1 MDLCITNE
9 KIKQMKELT
18 YNERIAVMRILH
30 DIILADNRID
40 EREQMLFTDIA
51 KTLDL
56 DASARQS
63 VEKLN
68 SLLALAIIHDFNQKQ
83 KEEFAKLMGQ
93 MIIVD
98 KDINYNEVK
107 LYNAF
112 CESCNIEKD
121 FNTEDYP
128 EYTLSGPFVNPEDLM
143 DIM

>member
-1 MDLCITNE
+1 MDLCVTNE

-18 YNERIAVMRILH
+18 YNERIAMMRILH

-40 EREQMLFTDIA
+40 AREQKLFTDIA

-107 LYNAF
+107 IYNVVNEF
-112 CESCNIEKD
+112 CNIRVEFEMD
-121 FNTEDYP
+121 NYP
-128 EYTLSGPFVNPEDLM
+128 EYTRS
-143 DIM
+143 

>member
-1 MDLCITNE
+1 MDLCVTNE

-40 EREQMLFTDIA
+40 AREQMLFTDIA

-56 DASARQS
+56 DASARKS

-107 LYNAF
+107 IYNVVNEF
-112 CESCNIEKD
+112 CNIRVEFEMD
-121 FNTEDYP
+121 NYP
-128 EYTLSGPFVNPEDLM
+128 EYTRS
-143 DIM
+143 

>member
-1 MDLCITNE
+1 MDLCVTNE
-9 KIKQMKELT
+9 KMKQMKELT

-40 EREQMLFTDIA
+40 AREQKLFTDIA

-56 DASARQS
+56 DDSVRQD

-68 SLLALAIIHDFNQKQ
+68 SLLALATIHDFKQEQ

-93 MIIVD
+93 MIVVD

-107 LYNAF
+107 IYNVVNEF
-112 CESCNIEKD
+112 CNIRVEFEMD
-121 FNTEDYP
+121 SYP
-128 EYTLSGPFVNPEDLM
+128 EYTRS
-143 DIM
+143 

>member
-1 MDLCITNE
+1 
-9 KIKQMKELT
+9 MKELT

-107 LYNAF
+107 IYNVVNEF
-112 CESCNIEKD
+112 CNIRVEFEMD
-121 FNTEDYP
+121 NYP
-128 EYTLSGPFVNPEDLM
+128 EYTRS
-143 DIM
+143 

>member
-1 MDLCITNE
+1 M
-9 KIKQMKELT
+9 KQMKELT

-40 EREQMLFTDIA
+40 AREQKLFTDIA

-56 DASARQS
+56 DDSVRQD

-68 SLLALAIIHDFNQKQ
+68 SLLALATIHDFKQEQ

-93 MIIVD
+93 MIVVD

-107 LYNAF
+107 IYNVVNEF
-112 CESCNIEKD
+112 CNIRVEFEMD
-121 FNTEDYP
+121 SYP
-128 EYTLSGPFVNPEDLM
+128 EYTRS
-143 DIM
+143 